1 MDQLDQ
7 KTIPLSLQSCDVL
20 ALINE
25 ICTKKNYT
33 AYLAIHTDPES
44 LDYVVSADKFLLKSI
59 LSNLIDNA
67 IKYTKPESMIDI
79 RLSQSIAP
87 LGVSKRTSSA
97 ESGILI
103 AIENHPGPA
112 GFPDL
117 KKVFTKFYRA
127 PETHSKI
134 GSGLGLYLV
143 KGMCEKI
150 NAYIHYVPLTKLVR
164 FELWLPR

>member
-1 MDQLDQ
+1 LQ
-7 KTIPLSLQSCDVL
+7 KCDVL

-33 AYLAIHTDPES
+33 AYLAIHTDPAS
-44 LDYVVSADKFLLKSI
+44 PDYIVSADKFLLKAI

-67 IKYTKPESMIDI
+67 IKYTKIDSVIDI
-79 RLSQSIAP
+79 RLSESISPGGENKQTHSAQR
-87 LGVSKRTSSA
+87 GV
-97 ESGILI
+97 LM
-103 AIENHPGPA
+103 AIENYPGPA
-112 GFPDL
+112 GFPEL

-150 NAYIHYVPLTKLVR
+150 NAHIRYVPLTKLVR